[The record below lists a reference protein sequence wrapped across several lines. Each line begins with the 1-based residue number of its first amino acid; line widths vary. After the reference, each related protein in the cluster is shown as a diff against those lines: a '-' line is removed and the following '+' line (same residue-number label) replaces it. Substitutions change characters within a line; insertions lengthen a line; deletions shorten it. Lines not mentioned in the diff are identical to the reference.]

1 MGKANGSAIGVEIG
15 VSGAKAVHVRQSGG
29 RVVLEG
35 CMEEE
40 GGAFFSGTASE
51 RGAALRRLVK
61 GVGGGRKQVGVALSS
76 GTMFLRL
83 FEQPE
88 TPVAALREAM
98 RLNGPVLFNQD
109 CRGYLMD
116 CGLVDRA
123 KASGEGVKR
132 RYLAGGILR
141 SEVEAWSEACRMG
154 GMEVGCIQ
162 ISSVSTLNAFE
173 HACPEAFG
181 GGGFLLLDLGQT
193 GFTIM
198 AGSGGELMLLRVL
211 EGGGRAL
218 MEELSAGGAVPE
230 SRVFAELEGAGMRD
244 RVRLG
249 VAGLV
254 RQVLASVG
262 FLESRVGGD
271 VTRVHVSG
279 GKWGGIT
286 GVLSE
291 ELQMECVPWN
301 PLGDGLSSGAPEG
314 LHAACGAA
322 LQVLGVPAVAG

>member
-1 MGKANGSAIGVEIG
+1 
-15 VSGAKAVHVRQSGG
+15 
-29 RVVLEG
+29 
-35 CMEEE
+35 
-40 GGAFFSGTASE
+40 
-51 RGAALRRLVK
+51 
-61 GVGGGRKQVGVALSS
+61 
-76 GTMFLRL
+76 MFLRL

-88 TPVAALREAM
+88 TPVVALREAM
-98 RLNGPVLFNQD
+98 RLNGPMLFNQD
-109 CRGYLMD
+109 CRGYVMD
-116 CGLVDRA
+116 CGLVDRV
-123 KASGEGVKR
+123 KAPGDGVKR

-141 SEVEAWSEACRMG
+141 TEVEAWSEACRMG
-154 GMEVGCIQ
+154 GLEVGCIQ
-162 ISSVSTLNAFE
+162 ISAVSTLNAFE
-173 HACPEAFG
+173 YACPEAFAG
-181 GGGFLLLDLGQT
+181 SGFLVLDLGQT

-230 SRVFAELEGAGMRD
+230 ARVFAELAGVGMRE
-244 RVRLG
+244 RVRVG

-291 ELQMECVPWN
+291 ELQMECVPWD
-301 PLGDGLSSGAPEG
+301 PLGDGLPSGAPAG

-322 LQVLGVPAVAG
+322 LQVLGVPAD